1 MTGSDLLILDYFTGG
16 IPAGM
21 LFLGNVNHLKEVVA
35 NSKAEEGNL
44 NTSAEVCFIG
54 LISYF
59 ESFCKSHFA
68 SLINICPQL
77 LSNLK
82 GSGQDIKIDATDL
95 FKVGEH
101 PEHKIGF
108 LISEGYDFGTSK
120 KINAIFNA
128 ILKISPFSKY
138 DARRFDRI
146 LNDRNLIVHHGGIYT
161 VRYSEQ
167 IFAKKQIGKRVH
179 MDSLVI
185 GKKYFFEQSE
195 FLENIAIKT
204 IKASQA
210 ALTDFTNREG
220 NQQTES
226 QREAIDALT
235 WDY

>member
-1 MTGSDLLILDYFTGG
+1 MTGSNMLTLDYFTGG
-16 IPAGM
+16 VPAWM
-21 LFLGNVNHLKEVVA
+21 IFSGNVYHLKEVVV
-35 NSKAEEGNL
+35 NLKAEEGRL
-44 NTSAEVCFIG
+44 SPSVEVCFIG

-77 LSNLK
+77 LFNLK

-95 FKVGEH
+95 FKVGDH

-108 LISEGYDFGTSK
+108 LISERYDFGTSK

-128 ILKISPFSKY
+128 ILKISPFSKD
-138 DARRFDRI
+138 DAYRFDRI

-161 VRYSEQ
+161 VKYSEQ
-167 IFAKKQIGKRVH
+167 TFIKKQITKRVH

-195 FLENIAIKT
+195 FLESVAIKT

-210 ALTDFTNREG
+210 ALNDFIKREG
-220 NQQTES
+220 IQQTES
-226 QREAIDALT
+226 QKEAIEALT

>member
-1 MTGSDLLILDYFTGG
+1 MPGSNMLTLDYFTGG
-16 IPAGM
+16 LPAGM
-21 LFLGNVNHLKEVVA
+21 LFLGNVNQLKEVVA
-35 NSKAEEGNL
+35 NSKVEEGHL
-44 NTSAEVCFIG
+44 NTSVEVCFIG

-82 GSGQDIKIDATDL
+82 QSGQDVRIDATDI
-95 FKVGEH
+95 FKIGEH

-108 LISEGYDFGTSK
+108 LISEGYDFGTSRK
-120 KINAIFNA
+120 VNAIFNA
-128 ILKISPFSKY
+128 ILKISPFSKD
-138 DARRFDRI
+138 DAHRYDRI

-161 VRYSEQ
+161 VRYNEQ

-204 IKASQA
+204 IKASQG
-210 ALTDFTNREG
+210 ALSDFMNSQG
-220 NQQTES
+220 IQLTES